1 MDGTQG
7 NPRSITLALIDA
19 KLDTVL
25 EKLAEFRASQQEH
38 EKRIEA
44 LELASARHSE
54 RLGIVGTLNLAA
66 AGIAAWIGARK

>member
-1 MDGTQG
+1 MDGTQSDR
-7 NPRSITLALIDA
+7 RSVTLALIDA

-25 EKLAEFRASQQEH
+25 EKLAEFRHCQQEH

-44 LELASARHSE
+44 LELASARHNE